1 MVKSFQSKGSL
12 IKNVDTFDAE
22 GIPVCVV
29 TYSSGLTENSIVF
42 RGRCEDFSEDEIQ
55 SVIDGPGD
63 KPYSMSNRDIVDY
76 YFSRATHAS
85 NLKLCETV
93 LADSGV
99 LESSGALSQKA
110 ESAFDEARL
119 ARIKSEFGENW
130 IVEAA
135 ALYVFENFNTYSLE
149 FYAASSLYEYYILD
163 RPFRAGYIASEMIL
177 KFNYEDSAI
186 QGQKNKVALQA
197 AEEAKPNKAKARKK
211 QKLELVAKLW
221 HEQKA
226 EHGAEAMRRDVNAAL
241 RIHSI
246 IEKNRY
252 SEFLIKKTGRVIEPD
267 VIQRL
272 LRELRLQGKIR

>member
-1 MVKSFQSKGSL
+1 MKK
-12 IKNVDTFDAE
+12 VDTVDAD

-29 TYSSGLTENSIVF
+29 TYSSGLTENSAVF
-42 RGRCEDFSEDEIQ
+42 NGPCSYYSDEEIEKFVRGQ
-55 SVIDGPGD
+55 GD
-63 KPYSMSNRDIVDY
+63 KSHPWPNRDVSEY
-76 YFSRATHAS
+76 YFSRAKHTS

-93 LADSGV
+93 LADAGV
-99 LESSGALSQKA
+99 LESSGALKQEV
-110 ESAFDEARL
+110 ESVFDQARL

-135 ALYVFENFNTYSLE
+135 ALYVFENFDTYSRE

-197 AEEAKPNKAKARKK
+197 AEEAKPTKAKARKK

-241 RIHSI
+241 WIHSI

-272 LRELRLQGKIR
+272 LPELRLQGKIG

>member
-1 MVKSFQSKGSL
+1 M
-12 IKNVDTFDAE
+12 
-22 GIPVCVV
+22 
-29 TYSSGLTENSIVF
+29 
-42 RGRCEDFSEDEIQ
+42 
-55 SVIDGPGD
+55 
-63 KPYSMSNRDIVDY
+63 
-76 YFSRATHAS
+76 
-85 NLKLCETV
+85 KLCETV
-93 LADSGV
+93 LADAGV
-99 LESSGALSQKA
+99 LESSGALKQDV

-130 IVEAA
+130 IFEAA
-135 ALYVFENFNTYSLE
+135 ALYVFRNFDTYSLE

-163 RPFRAGYIASEMIL
+163 SPFRAGYIASEMIL

-197 AEEAKPNKAKARKK
+197 AEEAKPTKAKARKK

-241 RIHSI
+241 WIHSI

-272 LRELRLQGKIR
+272 LRELRLQGKIG

>member
-1 MVKSFQSKGSL
+1 MKK
-12 IKNVDTFDAE
+12 VDTVDAD

-29 TYSSGLTENSIVF
+29 TYSSGLTENSITF
-42 RGRCEDFSEDEIQ
+42 EGRCVDFSDDEIQ
-55 SVIDGPGD
+55 EVVDGLGD
-63 KPYSMSNRDIVDY
+63 KPYPKSNRDIVDY
-76 YFSRATHAS
+76 YFSRAPHAS

-93 LADSGV
+93 LADAGV
-99 LESSGALSQKA
+99 LESSGALKQEV
-110 ESAFDEARL
+110 ESVFDQARL
-119 ARIKSEFGENW
+119 ARIKSEFSENW

-135 ALYVFENFNTYSLE
+135 ALYVFEDFDTYSRE

-197 AEEAKPNKAKARKK
+197 AEEAKPTKAKARKK

-226 EHGAEAMRRDVNAAL
+226 EHGANAMHKDTNAAHAIYAKAQEHNYPEL
-241 RIHSI
+241 Q
-246 IEKNRY
+246 
-252 SEFLIKKTGRVIEPD
+252 IKKSGQLIGPES
-267 VIQRL
+267 IKRL
-272 LRELRLQGKIR
+272 LPELREQGEIG

>member
-1 MVKSFQSKGSL
+1 MKK
-12 IKNVDTFDAE
+12 VDTFDAE

-29 TYSSGLTENSIVF
+29 TYSSGLTENSAVF
-42 RGRCEDFSEDEIQ
+42 NGPCSYYSDEEIEKVVRGQ
-55 SVIDGPGD
+55 GD
-63 KPYSMSNRDIVDY
+63 KSHPWPNRDVSEY
-76 YFSRATHAS
+76 YFSRAKHTS

-93 LADSGV
+93 LADAGV
-99 LESSGALSQKA
+99 LESSGALKQEV
-110 ESAFDEARL
+110 ESAFDQARL

-163 RPFRAGYIASEMIL
+163 RPFRAGYIASEMIW
-177 KFNYEDSAI
+177 KFNYEGSAI
-186 QGQKNKVALQA
+186 QGQKNKVALHA
-197 AEEAKPNKAKARKK
+197 AEEAKPTKAKARKK

-241 RIHSI
+241 RIHPI

-252 SEFLIKKTGRVIEPD
+252 SEFLIKKTGRVIKPD

-272 LRELRLQGKIR
+272 LPELRLQGKIG

>member
-1 MVKSFQSKGSL
+1 MKK
-12 IKNVDTFDAE
+12 VDTVDVD

-29 TYSSGLTENSIVF
+29 TYSSGLTENSITF
-42 RGRCEDFSEDEIQ
+42 EGRCVDFSNDEIQ
-55 SVIDGPGD
+55 SVIDGLGD
-63 KPYSMSNRDIVDY
+63 KPYPMSNRDIVDY
-76 YFSRATHAS
+76 YFSRAPHAS

-93 LADSGV
+93 LADAGV
-99 LESSGALSQKA
+99 LESSGALKQQV
-110 ESAFDEARL
+110 ESVFDQARL

-135 ALYVFENFNTYSLE
+135 ALYVFRNFNTYSLE

-197 AEEAKPNKAKARKK
+197 AEEAKPTKAKARKK

-226 EHGAEAMRRDVNAAL
+226 EHGANAMHKDTNAAHAIYAKAQEHNSPEL
-241 RIHSI
+241 Q
-246 IEKNRY
+246 
-252 SEFLIKKTGRVIEPD
+252 IKKSGQLIGPD
-267 VIQRL
+267 SIKRL
-272 LRELRLQGKIR
+272 LPELREQGEIG

>member
-1 MVKSFQSKGSL
+1 MKK
-12 IKNVDTFDAE
+12 VDTVDVD

-29 TYSSGLTENSIVF
+29 TYSSGLTENSITF
-42 RGRCEDFSEDEIQ
+42 EGRCVDFSNDEIQ
-55 SVIDGPGD
+55 SVIDGLGD
-63 KPYSMSNRDIVDY
+63 KPYPMSNRDIVDY
-76 YFSRATHAS
+76 YFSRAPHAS

-93 LADSGV
+93 LADAGV
-99 LESSGALSQKA
+99 LESSGALKQDV

-130 IVEAA
+130 IFEAA
-135 ALYVFENFNTYSLE
+135 ALYVFRNFDTYSLE

-163 RPFRAGYIASEMIL
+163 SPFRAGYIASEMIL

-197 AEEAKPNKAKARKK
+197 AEEAKPTKAKARKK

-226 EHGAEAMRRDVNAAL
+226 EHGANAMHKDTNAAHAIYAKAQEHNYPEL
-241 RIHSI
+241 Q
-246 IEKNRY
+246 
-252 SEFLIKKTGRVIEPD
+252 IKKSGQLIGPD
-267 VIQRL
+267 SIKRL
-272 LRELRLQGKIR
+272 LPELRLQGKIG

>member
-1 MVKSFQSKGSL
+1 MKK
-12 IKNVDTFDAE
+12 VDTIDAN
-22 GIPVCVV
+22 GNPVCVV
-29 TYSSGLTENSIVF
+29 TYRSGLTENSITF
-42 RGRCEDFSEDEIQ
+42 EGRCVAFSEDEIQ
-55 SVIDGPGD
+55 SVIDGLGD
-63 KPYSMSNRDIVDY
+63 KPYPMSNRDIVDY

-93 LADSGV
+93 LADAGV
-99 LESSGALSQKA
+99 LDSSGALKQEV
-110 ESAFDEARL
+110 ESTFDKARL
-119 ARIKSEFGENW
+119 SRMKSEFGENY

-135 ALYVFENFNTYSLE
+135 ALYVFRNFKTYSLE
-149 FYAASSLYEYYILD
+149 FYAASALYEYYILE
-163 RPFRAGYIASEMIL
+163 RPFRAGYISSEMFW

-197 AEEAKPNKAKARKK
+197 AEEAKPNKAEARKK

-252 SEFLIKKTGRVIEPD
+252 SEFLIKKTGRIIEPD

-272 LRELRLQGKIR
+272 LPELRLQGKIG

>member
-1 MVKSFQSKGSL
+1 MKK
-12 IKNVDTFDAE
+12 VDTVDVD

-29 TYSSGLTENSIVF
+29 TYSSGLTENSITF
-42 RGRCEDFSEDEIQ
+42 EGRCVDFSNDEIQ
-55 SVIDGPGD
+55 SVIDGLGD
-63 KPYSMSNRDIVDY
+63 KPYPMSNRDIVDY

-93 LADSGV
+93 LADAGV
-99 LESSGALSQKA
+99 LESSGALKQDV

-130 IVEAA
+130 IFEAA
-135 ALYVFENFNTYSLE
+135 ALYVFRNFDTYSLE

-163 RPFRAGYIASEMIL
+163 SPFRAGYIASEMIL

-197 AEEAKPNKAKARKK
+197 AEEAKPTKAKARKK

-226 EHGAEAMRRDVNAAL
+226 EHGANAMHKDTNAAHAIYAKAQEHNYPEL
-241 RIHSI
+241 Q
-246 IEKNRY
+246 
-252 SEFLIKKTGRVIEPD
+252 IKKSGQLIGPD
-267 VIQRL
+267 SIKRL
-272 LRELRLQGKIR
+272 LPELREQGEIG

>member
-1 MVKSFQSKGSL
+1 MKK
-12 IKNVDTFDAE
+12 VDTIDFEDKA
-22 GIPVCVV
+22 ICVV

-42 RGRCEDFSEDEIQ
+42 RGRCADFSEDEIQ
-55 SVIDGPGD
+55 SVIDGHGD

-93 LADSGV
+93 LADAGV
-99 LESSGALSQKA
+99 LESSGALKQDV

-130 IVEAA
+130 IFEAA
-135 ALYVFENFNTYSLE
+135 ALYVFRNFDTYSLE

-163 RPFRAGYIASEMIL
+163 SPFRAGYIASEMIL

-197 AEEAKPNKAKARKK
+197 AEEAKPTKAKARKK

-221 HEQKA
+221 HQLNTEL
-226 EHGAEAMRRDVNAAL
+226 GANAMHKDTNAAHAIYAKAQEHNYPEL
-241 RIHSI
+241 Q
-246 IEKNRY
+246 
-252 SEFLIKKTGRVIEPD
+252 IKKSGQLIGPD
-267 VIQRL
+267 SIKRL
-272 LRELRLQGKIR
+272 LPELREQGEIG

>member
-1 MVKSFQSKGSL
+1 MKK
-12 IKNVDTFDAE
+12 VDTVDVD

-29 TYSSGLTENSIVF
+29 TYSSGLTENSITF
-42 RGRCEDFSEDEIQ
+42 EGRCVDFSNDEIQ
-55 SVIDGPGD
+55 SVIDGLGD
-63 KPYSMSNRDIVDY
+63 KPYPMSNRDIVDY
-76 YFSRATHAS
+76 YFSRAPHAS

-93 LADSGV
+93 LADAGV
-99 LESSGALSQKA
+99 LESSGALKQEV
-110 ESAFDEARL
+110 ESVFDQARL

-149 FYAASSLYEYYILD
+149 FYAASSLYEYDISD
-163 RPFRAGYIASEMIL
+163 RPFRAGYIASEMIW

-197 AEEAKPNKAKARKK
+197 AEEAKPTKAKARKK

-226 EHGAEAMRRDVNAAL
+226 EHGANAMHKDTNAAHAIYAKAKKHNYPEL
-241 RIHSI
+241 Q
-246 IEKNRY
+246 
-252 SEFLIKKTGRVIEPD
+252 IKKSGQLIGPD
-267 VIQRL
+267 SIKRL
-272 LRELRLQGKIR
+272 LPELRLQGKIG

>member
-1 MVKSFQSKGSL
+1 MKK
-12 IKNVDTFDAE
+12 VDTVDAD

-29 TYSSGLTENSIVF
+29 TYSSGLTENSITF
-42 RGRCEDFSEDEIQ
+42 EGRCVDFSDDEIQ
-55 SVIDGPGD
+55 EVVDGLGD
-63 KPYSMSNRDIVDY
+63 KPYPMSNRDIVDY
-76 YFSRATHAS
+76 YFSRAPHAS

-93 LADSGV
+93 LTDAGV
-99 LESSGALSQKA
+99 LESSGALKQEV
-110 ESAFDEARL
+110 ESVFDQARL

-135 ALYVFENFNTYSLE
+135 ALYVFENFDTYSRE

-197 AEEAKPNKAKARKK
+197 AEEAKPTKAKARKK

-241 RIHSI
+241 WIHSI

-272 LRELRLQGKIR
+272 LRELRLQGKIG

>member
-1 MVKSFQSKGSL
+1 MKK
-12 IKNVDTFDAE
+12 VDTVDVD

-29 TYSSGLTENSIVF
+29 TYSSGLTENSITF
-42 RGRCEDFSEDEIQ
+42 EGRCVDFSNDEIQ
-55 SVIDGPGD
+55 SVIDGLGD
-63 KPYSMSNRDIVDY
+63 KPYPMSNRDIVDY
-76 YFSRATHAS
+76 YFSRAPHAS

-93 LADSGV
+93 LADAGV
-99 LESSGALSQKA
+99 LESSGALKQEV
-110 ESAFDEARL
+110 ESVFDQARL

-135 ALYVFENFNTYSLE
+135 ALYVFENFDTYSRE

-197 AEEAKPNKAKARKK
+197 AEEAKPTKAKARKK

-241 RIHSI
+241 WIHSI

-272 LRELRLQGKIR
+272 LRELRLQGKIG

>member
-1 MVKSFQSKGSL
+1 MKK
-12 IKNVDTFDAE
+12 VDTVDAD

-29 TYSSGLTENSIVF
+29 TYSSGLTENSAVF
-42 RGRCEDFSEDEIQ
+42 NGPCSYYSDEEIEKFVRGQ
-55 SVIDGPGD
+55 GD
-63 KPYSMSNRDIVDY
+63 KSHPWPNRDVSEY
-76 YFSRATHAS
+76 YFSRAKHAS

-93 LADSGV
+93 LADAGV
-99 LESSGALSQKA
+99 LESSGALKQEV
-110 ESAFDEARL
+110 ESVFDQARL

-135 ALYVFENFNTYSLE
+135 ALYVFENFDTYSRE

-197 AEEAKPNKAKARKK
+197 AEEAKPTKAKARKK

-241 RIHSI
+241 WIHSI

-272 LRELRLQGKIR
+272 LRELRLQGKIG